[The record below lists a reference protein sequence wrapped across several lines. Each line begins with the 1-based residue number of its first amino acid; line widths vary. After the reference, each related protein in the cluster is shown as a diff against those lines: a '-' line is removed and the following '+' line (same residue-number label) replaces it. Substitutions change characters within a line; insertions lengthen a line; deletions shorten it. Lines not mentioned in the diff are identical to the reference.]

1 MTLTVASMASR
12 RRVDSL
18 TRRAD
23 ARVIVTTASRWSRD
37 DAVAAT
43 AIHVMRLGPNGPKI
57 EKRDHPRP
65 SFPETIHDDGVRRGT
80 THLLLLDVVPFVA
93 ELIIHFRV
101 PQEPAADAPGL
112 ASLR

>member
-37 DAVAAT
+37 DAIFT
-43 AIHVMRLGPNGPKI
+43 TTIRVMRLGPNGPKI
-57 EKRDHPRP
+57 EK
-65 SFPETIHDDGVRRGT
+65 ETPHVHHSRRR
-80 THLLLLDVVPFVA
+80 FMKMA
-93 ELIIHFRV
+93 
-101 PQEPAADAPGL
+101 
-112 ASLR
+112 